1 MLNKKLL
8 VAFLT
13 FGILASVAAAGTF
26 AYFSS
31 GVSGNANINTGVLKL
46 TADGKEGYLGTYT
59 VSNVVPGDSAS
70 SAVFGTLKNDG
81 TVPGKLSMYVVRKG
95 TLPATNLKVILA
107 QQDVSTGLAKT
118 PLTTLAVG
126 QTFAVPASFTYTDTT
141 SPLQTSEMGQNAAF
155 EVYFYLESIP
165 GTPGNPVITK
175 TTT

>member
-1 MLNKKLL
+1 MVNRKVIMTLLTLGMLAV
-8 VAFLT
+8 VA
-13 FGILASVAAAGTF
+13 SAGTY

-95 TLPATNLKVILA
+95 TLPTTNLKVILA
-107 QQDVSTGLAKT
+107 GKEVSLGFAK
-118 PLTTLAVG
+118 AVVVTELG
-126 QTFAVPASFTYTDTT
+126 VNQTFAVPASFTYTDTL
-141 SPLQTSEMGQNAAF
+141 SPDQTSEMGQNAAF

-165 GTPGNPVITK
+165 GHATIVKP
-175 TTT
+175 